1 MAIIAGID
9 CGTQSTKVLCFDSKT
24 KKVVALQSFK
34 HTLISK
40 EDGTREQEASLF
52 TDAIKECF
60 KNIPSSIKEKIE
72 GIGVSG
78 QQHGF
83 VALDKNGNPLVPVK
97 LWCDTSTHEQCI
109 TLTERL
115 GGKKKVFDLIGN
127 QILPGYTASKV
138 LYLKEKN
145 KERYDKLAH
154 ILLPHDYIN
163 YYLTGNY
170 VMEEGDASGTAF
182 FDVRNREWSKEVLNA
197 IDEDRDLRECLP
209 KIIKCTEK
217 AGNIS
222 ESTAKELGLKTSCIV
237 SCGGGDNMMGAIGTG
252 CTEDGSLVMSLGT
265 SGTLF
270 GYSEK
275 CITDEKERLA
285 AFISSSGGYLPLLCT
300 MNCTV
305 ASEQMRDLFKKDVK
319 EFDKM
324 ANDAPIGCEGV
335 TLLPYF
341 NGERTPNYP
350 NGKATII
357 GLNTSNTTETNISRA
372 ALESAIYSMKV
383 GLEAFVEQGFVAKKL
398 ILIGGGAKSKVW
410 CQMISDAFD
419 LEVVIPEI
427 TESAAF
433 GGCLQVLSLIEKKK
447 INDTAK
453 EYCRMSEEN
462 HYYADHKNNIKYE
475 ESYRTYRKY
484 DAALST
490 IFATK
495 EQK

>member
-24 KKVVALQSFK
+24 KKVVSQSSYK

-40 EDGTREQEASLF
+40 DDGTREQEASMF
-52 TDAIKECF
+52 VEAIKDCF
-60 KNIPSSIKEKIE
+60 KQIPLDIRKKIE

-83 VALDKNGNPLVPVK
+83 VALDSNGNPLVPVK
-97 LWCDTSTHEQCI
+97 LWCDTSTSHQCDV
-109 TLTERL
+109 LTQRL
-115 GGKKKVFDLIGN
+115 GGKKKVFELLGN

-138 LYLKEKN
+138 LYLKENN
-145 KERYDKLAH
+145 KDAYNKLAH

-170 VMEEGDASGTAF
+170 VMEDGDTSGTAF
-182 FDVRNREWSKEVLNA
+182 FDVRHRCWSTEVLNA
-197 IDEDRDLRECLP
+197 IDNERDLREVLP
-209 KIIKCTEK
+209 KLIKCTEK

-222 ESTAKELGLKTSCIV
+222 VQTAKDLGIKTSCIV

-252 CTEDGSLVMSLGT
+252 CTDEGSIVMSLGT

-270 GYSEK
+270 GYSER
-275 CITDEKERLA
+275 CITDDKERLA

-305 ASEQMRDLFKKDVK
+305 ASEQIRALFEKDVK
-319 EFDKM
+319 EFDEI
-324 ANDAPIGCEGV
+324 AVSSPIGCNGV

-350 NGKATII
+350 NGKATIT
-357 GLNTSNTTETNISRA
+357 GLTTTNTNQSNIARA

-383 GLEAFVEQGFVAKKL
+383 GLEAFIEQGFIAKKL
-398 ILIGGGAKSKVW
+398 ILIGGGAKSKIW
-410 CQMISDAFD
+410 AQMISDAFA

-427 TESAAF
+427 GESAAF
-433 GGCLQVLSLIEKKK
+433 GGCLQVLSLLENKK
-447 INDTAK
+447 INETTK
-453 EYCRMSEEN
+453 EYCKMSDEN
-462 HYYADHKNNIKYE
+462 HYLANLENNKLYE
-475 ESYRTYRKY
+475 RSYSVYKKY
-484 DAALST
+484 DDALSV
-490 IFATK
+490 IFK
-495 EQK
+495 

>member
-24 KKVVALQSFK
+24 KTVVAQSSYK
-34 HTLISK
+34 HSLISK
-40 EDGTREQEASLF
+40 DDGTREQEASMF
-52 TDAIKECF
+52 VEAIKDCF
-60 KNIPSSIKEKIE
+60 NQIPLDVREQIE

-83 VALDKNGNPLVPVK
+83 VALDKDGNSLVPVK
-97 LWCDTSTHEQCI
+97 LWCDTSTSSQCDA
-109 TLTERL
+109 LTEKL
-115 GGKKKVFDLIGN
+115 GGKKKVFELLGN

-138 LYLKEKN
+138 LYLKDNN
-145 KERYDKLAH
+145 KEAYDKLAH

-170 VMEEGDASGTAF
+170 VMEEGDTSGTAF
-182 FDVRNREWSKEVLNA
+182 FDVRNRCWSDEVLHAIDDKRDLKEV
-197 IDEDRDLRECLP
+197 LP
-209 KIIKCTEK
+209 KIIMCNEK

-222 ESTAKELGLKTSCIV
+222 ESTAKELGIKTSCIV

-252 CTEDGSLVMSLGT
+252 CTSEGDIVMSLGT

-270 GYSEK
+270 GYSER

-305 ASEQMRDLFKKDVK
+305 ASEQIRALFDKGVK
-319 EFDKM
+319 EFDEVALKS
-324 ANDAPIGCEGV
+324 PIGCNGV
-335 TLLPYF
+335 SLLPYF

-357 GLNTSNTTETNISRA
+357 GLNSTNTNQSNIARA

-383 GLEAFVEQGFVAKKL
+383 GLEAFIEQGFVAKKL
-398 ILIGGGAKSKVW
+398 ILIGGGAKSKIW
-410 CQMISDAFD
+410 CQMISDAFA
-419 LEVVIPEI
+419 LEVVIPKISE
-427 TESAAF
+427 TAAF
-433 GGCLQVLSLIEKKK
+433 GGCLQVLSLLENKK
-447 INDTAK
+447 IDETTK
-453 EYCRMSEEN
+453 EYCEMSEEN
-462 HYYADHKNNIKYE
+462 HYFANIENNKLYE
-475 ESYRTYRKY
+475 SSYNTYKKY
-484 DAALST
+484 DDALSV
-490 IFATK
+490 IFK
-495 EQK
+495 

>member
-9 CGTQSTKVLCFDSKT
+9 CGTQSTKVLCYDTQKRE
-24 KKVVALQSFK
+24 VIALASSK
-34 HTLISK
+34 HTMISK
-40 EDGTREQEASLF
+40 DDGTREQEASLF
-52 TDAIKECF
+52 VDAIKDCF
-60 KNIPSSIKEKIE
+60 SQIPTSIKKKIE

-83 VALDKNGNPLVPVK
+83 VALDKDGEPLVPVK
-97 LWCDTSTHEQCI
+97 LWCDTSTSKQCD
-109 TLTERL
+109 TLTKKL
-115 GGKKKVFDLIGN
+115 GGKEKVFELIGN

-138 LYLKEKN
+138 LYLKENN
-145 KERYDKLAH
+145 KEAYDKLAH

-163 YYLTGNY
+163 FYLTGEY
-170 VMEEGDASGTAF
+170 TMEEGDTSGTAF
-182 FDVRNREWSKEVLNA
+182 FDVRNRVWSKEVLNA
-197 IDEDRDLRECLP
+197 IDSERDLTKTLP
-209 KIIKCTEK
+209 RLIKPSEA
-217 AGNIS
+217 AGKVCS
-222 ESTAKELGLKTSCIV
+222 STAKDLGLSEDVIV

-252 CTEDGSLVMSLGT
+252 CTDEGSLVMSFGT

-275 CITDEKERLA
+275 CIADDQERLA

-305 ASEQMRDLFKKDVK
+305 ASEQMRELFKKDVK
-319 EFDKM
+319 EFDLI
-324 ANDAPIGCEGV
+324 AASAPIGCNGV

-357 GLNTSNTTETNISRA
+357 GLNTTNTNEANIARA

-383 GLEAFVEQGFVAKKL
+383 GLEAFVEQGFKAKKL

-410 CQMISDAFD
+410 CQMISDAFG

-427 TESAAF
+427 SEAAAF
-433 GGCLQVLSLIEKKK
+433 GGCIQVLSLLENKK
-447 INDTAK
+447 ISEVAK
-453 EYCRMSEEN
+453 EYVIMSDKN
-462 HYYADHKNNIKYE
+462 HYFADSKNYKDYE
-475 ESYRTYRKY
+475 NSYKSYRKY
-484 DAALST
+484 DSALSS
-490 IFATK
+490 IFSTK
-495 EQK
+495 E

>member
-24 KKVVALQSFK
+24 KTVVAQSSHK

-40 EDGTREQEASLF
+40 DDGTREQDASMF
-52 TDAIKECF
+52 IDAIKDCF
-60 KNIPSSIKEKIE
+60 GQIPLNIKEKIS

-97 LWCDTSTHEQCI
+97 LWCDTSTSHQCDV
-109 TLTERL
+109 LTEKL
-115 GGKKKVFDLIGN
+115 GGKEKVFNLIGN
-127 QILPGYTASKV
+127 QIFPGYTASKV
-138 LYLKEKN
+138 LYLKDNNQKAYNE
-145 KERYDKLAH
+145 LAH

-182 FDVRNREWSKEVLNA
+182 FDVRNRCWSKDVLNA
-197 IDEDRDLRECLP
+197 IDNERDLTDVLP
-209 KIIKCTEK
+209 KLIKCNEI
-217 AGNIS
+217 AGTLCDA
-222 ESTAKELGLKTSCIV
+222 TANELGLSTSCIV

-252 CTEDGSLVMSLGT
+252 CTDEGDIVMSLGT

-270 GYSEK
+270 GYSER
-275 CITDEKERLA
+275 CITDDKERLA

-305 ASEQMRDLFKKDVK
+305 ASEQIRALFEKDVK
-319 EFDKM
+319 AFDKI
-324 ANDAPIGCEGV
+324 ATNSPIGCNGV

-350 NGKATII
+350 NGKATIT
-357 GLNTSNTTETNISRA
+357 GLTTTNTNQSNIARA

-383 GLEAFVEQGFVAKKL
+383 GLEAFIEQGFVAKKL
-398 ILIGGGAKSKVW
+398 ILIGGGAKSKIW
-410 CQMISDAFD
+410 CQMISDAFA

-427 TESAAF
+427 SESAAF
-433 GGCLQVLSLIEKKK
+433 GGCLQVLSLLENKK
-447 INDTAK
+447 INETTK
-453 EYCRMSEEN
+453 EYCKMSDEN
-462 HYYADHKNNIKYE
+462 HYQANIENNKMYE
-475 ESYRTYRKY
+475 RSYKVYKKY
-484 DAALST
+484 DDALSV
-490 IFATK
+490 IFK
-495 EQK
+495 